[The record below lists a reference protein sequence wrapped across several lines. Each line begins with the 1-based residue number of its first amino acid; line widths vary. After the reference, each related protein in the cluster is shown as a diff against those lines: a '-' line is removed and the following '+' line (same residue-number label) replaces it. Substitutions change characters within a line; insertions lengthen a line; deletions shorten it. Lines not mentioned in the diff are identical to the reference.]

1 MELIQSMA
9 ESILEKVESLIE
21 KKDSGTKVFEAR
33 VVEIS
38 SSAKVKIKI
47 DGTIH
52 TAKSN
57 IYCEVDD
64 LVRVVAPNNNWK
76 KLYIEANLTSGKTLK
91 DLYESKAQ
99 QLTFEDYTSTTYS
112 EDIDTSLA
120 KIVSN
125 GVLGKL
131 FEGIKGSLINLNTRL
146 TSCNNDLKNCLPLTG
161 GTLTGQILYLN
172 GGTSRWLSNG
182 SSIQLEQIDTAGSTD
197 NRTVLLINSN
207 KTDLANSIKMFRVTD
222 GRISSYKLYGDHNP
236 HRRTLIGQSSDTN
249 ISEKPWF
256 KVASLSVSEAHSDS
270 HIVFFVRNT
279 YDTDFSG
286 ILVCRIRTNSAGAY
300 EKYNF
305 YWLCSNASLAKSN
318 FILAYKPNVTP
329 CLAEIWC
336 KVPVAW
342 QGVQFDVISEG
353 TRTDFGQKWSL
364 TASGLTNGGYAE
376 ITSGYTQIVSV

>member
-146 TSCNNDLKNCLPLTG
+146 TSCNNDLKNMNVELTNKFADYLPL
-161 GTLTGQILYLN
+161 
-172 GGTSRWLSNG
+172 
-182 SSIQLEQIDTAGSTD
+182 
-197 NRTVLLINSN
+197 
-207 KTDLANSIKMFRVTD
+207 
-222 GRISSYKLYGDHNP
+222 
-236 HRRTLIGQSSDTN
+236 RRTLVGQSSNTN
-249 ISEKPWF
+249 LSEKPWF
-256 KVASLSVSEAHSDS
+256 KVATISDTFANNDY
-270 HIVFFVRNT
+270 HVVFFVRST
-279 YDTDFSG
+279 YGSGFSG
-286 ILVCRIRTNSAGAY
+286 ILLCHLRTGSANTFSNY
-300 EKYNF
+300 EF
-305 YWLCSNASLAKSN
+305 YWLCSSGITKEN
-318 FILAYKPNVTP
+318 FVLAYNPNVSP
-329 CLAEIWC
+329 CTAEIWC
-336 KVPVAW
+336 KTTVAW
-342 QGVQFDVISEG
+342 QGIQFDVISEG